1 MNWMANYKKI
11 VFQDSE
17 MNVEGWELDSVL
29 EIELSNSKKAYII
42 DGVFDAES
50 ASTLFKNYSK
60 FPFQFTDFD
69 RDDTKHVQHLV
80 HYLSDEQISDP
91 NGAGSIINLVYD
103 LLDGFKLKHK
113 RKISRS
119 YINFNL
125 FGDFQYNHSDG
136 DEWTALFF
144 IADEWNED
152 WMGEFFIV
160 DPIDSVKFAV
170 TPKPGRM
177 VLFDGEII
185 HRGGVPSKLCFKPR
199 LTLAVKVER

>member
-1 MNWMANYKKI
+1 MATYKKI
-11 VFQDSE
+11 GFQNSTLNTDD
-17 MNVEGWELDSVL
+17 WDLDSVL
-29 EIELSNSKKAYII
+29 EIELSDSKKAFII
-42 DGVFDAES
+42 DGVFDLKTAEVLYQS
-50 ASTLFKNYSK
+50 YSK
-60 FPFQFTDFD
+60 LPFAFTDFD
-69 RDDTKHVQHLV
+69 RYDTKHVQHLV
-80 HYLSDEQISDP
+80 HYLGENEIQDEQHS
-91 NGAGSIINLVYD
+91 GSIINLVYD
-103 LLDGFKLKHK
+103 LLDNLKLKHK
-113 RKISRS
+113 RKLSRA

-125 FGDFQYNHSDG
+125 FGDYQYTHNDG

-144 IADEWNED
+144 IADEWKED

-160 DPIDSVKFAV
+160 DPVDGVKFAV